1 MTTLDADSPHSHGP
15 GYRIARNATLRAGG
29 EVLGKLASMAF
40 FIAMARELGQDGFG
54 DFIFALSLTTVL
66 VMASGFGT
74 EDLVSREV
82 SRDHERV
89 HSYLANA
96 VTVKALLSIVPLL
109 AAAVI
114 VNLGDWPA
122 DARAAV
128 YIVGVGV
135 AVENLGRSWHSVFT
149 AYERLEM
156 ISISLVVQ
164 RSLTAAVGIAV
175 LLSGG
180 GLVAVSMVFAVGS
193 VVGLLTAIQV
203 LRRYVVTPRWEIDR
217 SRWLPLL
224 KAGVPIGL
232 ASFLFMLLLRL
243 DASLLGFLTGG
254 EDNSEVGIYGA
265 AFRAVEATLF
275 IPWALS
281 GAVLPWLARQKEDS
295 NFVRGCELA
304 LKAISAVLTPIGLSF
319 ALFASPLIDLLY
331 GPQYAEAVLPLRLL
345 GVMTVMFGINNLS
358 ATMLISR
365 DRPRDFMLI
374 AAGVGAENV
383 ILNVILIPK
392 YGADATAFNAALS
405 GVLLATLS
413 VGVIARRFGRVNLL
427 LMFGGPTAGALA
439 MTAVVLPAGLPFVP
453 AAALGLCAYLG
464 GLLAFE
470 RIAFPADFARLRSI
484 LWRRGPLARASPT

>member
-1 MTTLDADSPHSHGP
+1 MTRPEADSRDSNARAH
-15 GYRIARNATLRAGG
+15 RIARNATLRAGG

-40 FIAMARELGQDGFG
+40 FIAIARELGQDGFG
-54 DFIFALSLTTVL
+54 DFMFALSLTTVL
-66 VMASGFGT
+66 VLASGFGT

-82 SRDHERV
+82 SRDHDRV

-96 VTVKALLSIVPLL
+96 VTVKALLSVLPLL
-109 AAAVI
+109 AAAAI

-135 AVENLGRSWHSVFT
+135 AVENLGRTWHSVFT

-164 RSLTAAVGIAV
+164 RALTAAAGIAV

-180 GLVAVSMVFAVGS
+180 GLVAVSIVFTAGAFL
-193 VVGLLTAIQV
+193 GLLTATQV
-203 LRRYVVTPRWEIDR
+203 LRRYVVAPRWEIDR

-232 ASFLFMLLLRL
+232 AGFLFMLLLRL
-243 DASLLGFLTGG
+243 DASLLGFLSGG

-281 GAVLPWLARQKEDS
+281 SAVLPWLARQTRDADV
-295 NFVRGCELA
+295 VRGSELA
-304 LKAISAVLTPIGLSF
+304 LKAMAAVLTPIGLAF

-331 GPQYAEAVLPLRLL
+331 GPEYAEAVLPLRML
-345 GVMTVMFGINNLS
+345 GVMTVMFGINNLG
-358 ATMLISR
+358 ATILISR
-365 DRPRDFMLI
+365 DRPRDFTLI
-374 AAGVGAENV
+374 AAAVAAENV

-405 GVLLATLS
+405 GVLLAALS
-413 VGVIARRFGRVNLL
+413 VVLIGRRFGRVNLL
-427 LMFGGPTAGALA
+427 RAFGGPATGALV
-439 MTAVVLPAGLPFVP
+439 MTAVVLPAGLPFLV
-453 AAALGLCAYLG
+453 AAPLGLGAYLVG
-464 GLLAFE
+464 FLAFE
-470 RIAFPADFARLRSI
+470 RFAFPADLAGLRS
-484 LWRRGPLARASPT
+484 LARRGATARASAV